1 MVIKNRKLLVI
12 ACKLSCI
19 WRKEK
24 IPRLDTTHAVEMN
37 ENSLQKSQLYDEF
50 NVKNDLITKQD
61 HNHIMFQ
68 DLLAN
73 LEATLKLKD
82 DGIYSTTPTTNA
94 VYVDFAHFAEF
105 IQNLFDAGE
114 TIKLDENSS
123 CLLKRLVEKL
133 KNYQETD
140 LNNNYGSRTTS
151 ITSCSEAVYKSN

>member
-1 MVIKNRKLLVI
+1 
-12 ACKLSCI
+12 
-19 WRKEK
+19 
-24 IPRLDTTHAVEMN
+24 MN
-37 ENSLQKSQLYDEF
+37 ENSLPKSQLYDEV

-61 HNHIMFQ
+61 HNHMMFQ

-82 DGIYSTTPTTNA
+82 DTSTTNA

-133 KNYQETD
+133 KKYQDTD

-151 ITSCSEAVYKSN
+151 ISSCSEALYKSNL